1 MSQDLSAHL
10 AQYRQEAR
18 AFLAR
23 HADEFGWAARR
34 NLTLAEEVALAKRWQ
49 GVKAANHYAAITWPK
64 EYGGADGTELEKII
78 FSTEE
83 NQLGFPAGLLA
94 ITLGMPVPMMLHHAT
109 PEQKRR
115 YVPPAVRGEEMWCQ
129 LFSEP
134 GAGSDLAAARVKAT
148 RDGDAWIISGQKTWT
163 SYAQFCDFGVIVT
176 RTDPDAAKHKGL
188 TYFFVDMKAPGV
200 TVRPIKL
207 LHQHDDV
214 NEVFFD
220 DVRVSDENRLGG
232 VGDGFRMA
240 ILTLMME
247 RYVAAA
253 SDDGPPL
260 AALVELARTRKLRG
274 APALADGRVR
284 SVLARAYAVQ
294 SGLAAIHERALEELS
309 AGREPGPEGSI
320 HKLAAARERRA
331 LATLALD
338 LLGPAGAAFD
348 PHAKTRTDFAMSW
361 IDGPTLRIAGGTDEM
376 LLNTIAEKIL
386 GLPQDYRPDKALR

>member
-1 MSQDLSAHL
+1 MSADRDLAN
-10 AQYRQEAR
+10 YRKQAR
-18 AFLAR
+18 SFLER
-23 HADEFGWAARR
+23 HAADYGWDARR
-34 NLTLAEEVALAKRWQ
+34 NMTLAQEIDLAKRWQ
-49 GVKAANHYAAITWPK
+49 GVKAANGYAAITWPK
-64 EYGGADGTELEKII
+64 QYGGAGGTELEKIV

-83 NQLGFPAGLLA
+83 AHFGFPAGLLA

-109 PEQKRR
+109 QEQKER

-134 GAGSDLAAARVKAT
+134 GAGSDLAAARLRARREGQDWVLN
-148 RDGDAWIISGQKTWT
+148 GQKTWS
-163 SYAQFCDFGVIVT
+163 SYAQFCDFGIIVA
-176 RTDPDAAKHKGL
+176 RTDPEAAKHKGL
-188 TYFFVDMKAPGV
+188 TFFFVNMKAPGV

-207 LHQHDDV
+207 LHEHEDV

-220 DVRVSDENRLGG
+220 DVRIPDANRLGA
-232 VGDGFRMA
+232 VNDGFRMA

-260 AALVELARTRKLRG
+260 SSLLDLANARQLRG
-274 APALADGRVR
+274 KPAIEDGRVR
-284 SVLARAYAVQ
+284 SAIAHAYATQ
-294 SGLAAIHERALEELS
+294 RGLSAIHERALEELT

-320 HKLAAARERRA
+320 HKLASARERHA
-331 LATLALD
+331 MATLALD
-338 LLGPAGAAFD
+338 LLGPGGVAYD
-348 PHAKTRTDFAMSW
+348 RHAKTRTDYMMSW

-386 GLPQDYRPDKALR
+386 GLPQDHRPDKAPR

>member
-1 MSQDLSAHL
+1 MTDLAT
-10 AQYRQEAR
+10 YRRDAR
-18 AFLAR
+18 AFLDR
-23 HADEFGWAARR
+23 HAGDFGWDARR
-34 NLTLAEEVALAKRWQ
+34 GLALAQEVELAKRWQ
-49 GVKAANHYAAITWPK
+49 SVKATNGYAAITWPK
-64 EYGGADGTELEKII
+64 EYGGAGGTELEKIV

-83 NQLGFPAGLLA
+83 AQLGFPAGLLA

-134 GAGSDLAAARVKAT
+134 GAGSDLAAARLRAE
-148 RDGDAWIISGQKTWT
+148 RDGDNWILNGQKIWT
-163 SYAQFCDFGVIVT
+163 SYAQFCDFGIIVA
-176 RTDPDAAKHKGL
+176 RTDTHAPKHKGL
-188 TYFFVDMKAPGV
+188 TLLFVDMKAPGV

-207 LHQHDDV
+207 LHQHEDV

-220 DVRVSDENRLGG
+220 DVRIPDANRLGA
-232 VGDGFRMA
+232 VNDGFRMA

-260 AALVELARTRKLRG
+260 STLVDLAKERSVRG
-274 APALADGRVR
+274 KPAIEDGRVR
-284 SVLARAYAVQ
+284 SAIARAYAAQ
-294 SGLAAIHERALEELS
+294 RGLSAIHERALEEMT

-320 HKLAAARERRA
+320 HKLAASRARHA
-331 LATLALD
+331 MATLALN
-338 LLGPAGAAFD
+338 LSGPSGVAYDHA
-348 PHAKTRTDFAMSW
+348 AKTRTNYMMSW

-376 LLNTIAEKIL
+376 LLNTIAERIL
-386 GLPQDYRPDKALR
+386 GLPQDYRPDKAPR

>member
-1 MSQDLSAHL
+1 MSDLIAYRRR
-10 AQYRQEAR
+10 AQT
-18 AFLAR
+18 FLEQ
-23 HADEFGWAARR
+23 HAPDFGWDKRHG
-34 NLTLAEEVALAKRWQ
+34 LSLAEEVELAKRWQ
-49 GVKAANHYAAITWPK
+49 GVKAANGYACITWPK
-64 EYGGADGTELEKII
+64 EFGGAGGTELEKIV
-78 FSTEE
+78 FSTDEAKY
-83 NQLGFPAGLLA
+83 GFPAGLLG

-134 GAGSDLAAARVKAT
+134 NAGSDLAAVRLRAR
-148 RDGDAWIISGQKTWT
+148 RDGDDWVLSGQKIWT
-163 SYAQFCDFGVIVT
+163 SYAQFCEFGVIVA
-176 RTDPDAAKHKGL
+176 RTDPDAPKHKGL

-207 LHQHDDV
+207 LHEHEDV

-220 DVRVSDENRLGG
+220 DVRIPDANRLGA
-232 VGDGFRMA
+232 VNDGFRMA

-260 AALVELARTRKLRG
+260 SALIDLAKARKLRG
-274 APALADGRVR
+274 RAAIEDGRVR
-284 SVLARAYAVQ
+284 SAIARAYATQ
-294 SGLAAIHERALEELS
+294 RGLAAIHERSLEELN

-320 HKLAAARERRA
+320 HKLAAARARHRMA
-331 LATLALD
+331 QLALD
-338 LLGPAGAAFD
+338 LSGAAGVAYD
-348 PHAKTRTDFAMSW
+348 GDAKTRTDYMMSW

-386 GLPQDYRPDKALR
+386 GLPQDYRPDKAPKSSG

>member
-1 MSQDLSAHL
+1 MTGDLDV
-10 AQYRQEAR
+10 YRAKAR
-18 AFLAR
+18 AFLAA
-23 HADEFGWAARR
+23 HAAGYGWDARR
-34 NLTLAEEVALAKRWQ
+34 NLSLADEVALARSWQ
-49 GVKAANHYAAITWPK
+49 GVKAVNGYAAITWPT
-64 EYGGADGTELEKII
+64 EYGGAGGTELQKIV

-83 NQLGFPAGLLA
+83 AQFEFPAGLLA

-134 GAGSDLAAARVKAT
+134 GAGSDLAAARLRA
-148 RDGDAWIISGQKTWT
+148 RREGDDWLLSGQKTWT
-163 SYAQFCDFGVIVT
+163 SYAQFCEFGVIVT
-176 RTDPDAAKHKGL
+176 RTDPDAPKHKGL

-207 LHQHDDV
+207 LHQHEDV

-220 DVRVSDENRLGG
+220 DVRVPDGNRLGG

-240 ILTLMME
+240 IETLMME

-260 AALVELARTRKLRG
+260 AAFLELASRRRLRG
-274 APALADGRVR
+274 RPALEDGRVR
-284 SVLARAYAVQ
+284 ATIARAYAAQ
-294 SGLAAIHERALEELS
+294 RGLSAIHERALEELTT
-309 AGREPGPEGSI
+309 GREPGAEGLI

-338 LLGPAGAAFD
+338 LMGPTGIAFD
-348 PHAKTRTDFAMSW
+348 AHAKTRADFAMSW
-361 IDGPTLRIAGGTDEM
+361 IDGPTLRIAGGSDEM
-376 LLNTIAEKIL
+376 LLNTIAERIL
-386 GLPQDYRPDKALR
+386 GLPQDHRPDKAPR

>member
-1 MSQDLSAHL
+1 MTDLA
-10 AQYRQEAR
+10 AYRLRAR
-18 AFLAR
+18 AFLEQ
-23 HADEFGWAARR
+23 HAESYGWDARR
-34 NLTLAEEVALAKRWQ
+34 GLSLAQEVDLAKRWQ
-49 GVKAANHYAAITWPK
+49 GMKAAHGYACITWPT
-64 EYGGADGTELEKII
+64 EYGGAGGTELEKIV

-83 NQLGFPAGLLA
+83 AKYGFPAGLLA

-134 GAGSDLAAARVKAT
+134 GAGSDLAAVRLKAR
-148 RDGDAWIISGQKTWT
+148 RDGDDWVLSGQKIWT
-163 SYAQFCDFGVIVT
+163 SYAQFCDFGILVA
-176 RTDPDAAKHKGL
+176 RSDPDAPKHKGL
-188 TYFFVDMKAPGV
+188 TFFFVDMKAPGV
-200 TVRPIKL
+200 SVRPIKL
-207 LHQHDDV
+207 LHEHEDV

-220 DVRVSDENRLGG
+220 DVRIPDANRLGA
-232 VGDGFRMA
+232 VNDGFRMA

-260 AALVELARTRKLRG
+260 DALVQLARTRKLRG
-274 APALADGRVR
+274 RPAIEDGRVR
-284 SVLARAYAVQ
+284 AAIAHAYATQ
-294 SGLAAIHERALEELS
+294 RGLAAIHERALEELT

-320 HKLAAARERRA
+320 HKLAASRARHA
-331 LATLALD
+331 MATLALD
-338 LLGPAGAAFD
+338 LSGPSGVAYD
-348 PHAKTRTDFAMSW
+348 RDAKTRTDYMMSW

-386 GLPQDYRPDKALR
+386 GLPQDHRPDKAPRGAP